1 MQIYRKKNTE
11 FVNFGTYLALFMY
24 ICPYVS
30 RKRSNN
36 EATEGGIELVRSY
49 TDKFVIGASDIF
61 VSSFTILVLAF

>member
-1 MQIYRKKNTE
+1 MQIYRKKSTE
-11 FVNFGTYLALFMY
+11 FVNFVTYLTLY
-24 ICPYVS
+24 
-30 RKRSNN
+30 